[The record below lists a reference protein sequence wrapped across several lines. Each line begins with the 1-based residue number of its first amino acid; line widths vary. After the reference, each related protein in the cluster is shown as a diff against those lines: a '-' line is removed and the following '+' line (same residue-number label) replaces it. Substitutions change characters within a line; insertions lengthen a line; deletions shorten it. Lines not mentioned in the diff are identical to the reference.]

1 LLHEGFRGAVDSGI
15 LGRVA
20 KLPTSRPTPAPSMPT
35 RPATTEPV
43 YRIRNW
49 SQYNDALV
57 RRGSLTLWVDEA
69 TLQAWR
75 HQGPPQQGAQFEYSD
90 LAIECLLTLRVVY
103 HLTLR
108 ATEGFARSLFELM
121 HLDLP
126 VPDYSTLCRRAATV
140 RVTLPKRSEGPLHL
154 VLDSTGLKVYGE
166 GEWKVR
172 QHGYSRRRTWLKLPL
187 AVDPQTHE
195 IQAAMVTEP
204 GVTDAE
210 TVPALLEQVT
220 NPVESAA
227 GDGMY
232 DRQVVYDVLDRRSA
246 RAVVPPRR
254 DAKIKRHGNTSGPRL
269 ARDENLRRIRRIGRK
284 AWKQES
290 GYHQRSLAETAMFRV
305 KTIFGDGVA
314 SRCPA
319 QQATEAGVR
328 CRALNLMTHQGMP
341 QTVRVA

>member
-1 LLHEGFRGAVDSGI
+1 
-15 LGRVA
+15 
-20 KLPTSRPTPAPSMPT
+20 
-35 RPATTEPV
+35 
-43 YRIRNW
+43 
-49 SQYNDALV
+49 
-57 RRGSLTLWVDEA
+57 
-69 TLQAWR
+69 
-75 HQGPPQQGAQFEYSD
+75 
-90 LAIECLLTLRVVY
+90 
-103 HLTLR
+103 
-108 ATEGFARSLFELM
+108 M

-140 RVTLPKRSEGPLHL
+140 RVALPKRSEGPLHL

-172 QHGYSRRRTWLKLPL
+172 QHGYARRRTWLKLHL
-187 AVDPQTHE
+187 AVDPLTHE

-254 DAKIKRHGNTSGPRL
+254 DAKIRRHGNTAGPRL
-269 ARDENLRRIRRIGRK
+269 DRDENLRRIRRIGRK
-284 AWKQES
+284 AWKEES
-290 GYHQRSLAETAMFRV
+290 GYHARSLGETAMFRM
-305 KTIFGDGVA
+305 KAIFGAGVSSRRDGQ
-314 SRCPA
+314 R
-319 QQATEAGVR
+319 ATEVGIR
-328 CRALNLMTHQGMP
+328 CRAMNIMTHQGMP
-341 QTVRVA
+341 QSERMVA